1 MKRPDYKRAVIELRK
16 ILDEVE
22 ERKGEEGKAAKRK
35 GQIVDVTE
43 ETVGTVYQFTD
54 LDLTVYQNSP
64 DKNDT
69 DETKHFHSLRHTY
82 AVRRIVEN
90 VPVYKVQK
98 MMGHSSVVT
107 TEIYFKLDLK
117 RLKRDFPTINTGY
130 YEPVKSVF
138 RDTNIRDTINKNYAI
153 VESEMTN

>member
-1 MKRPDYKRAVIELRK
+1 M
-16 ILDEVE
+16 
-22 ERKGEEGKAAKRK
+22 
-35 GQIVDVTE
+35 
-43 ETVGTVYQFTD
+43 
-54 LDLTVYQNSP
+54 
-64 DKNDT
+64 
-69 DETKHFHSLRHTY
+69 
-82 AVRRIVEN
+82 EN

-98 MMGHSSVVT
+98 MMGHSSVTT

-130 YEPVKSVF
+130 YVPVESVF

>member
-1 MKRPDYKRAVIELRK
+1 MSKPNYKRAVKELMK

-69 DETKHFHSLRHTY
+69 DEKTK
-82 AVRRIVEN
+82 
-90 VPVYKVQK
+90 
-98 MMGHSSVVT
+98 
-107 TEIYFKLDLK
+107 
-117 RLKRDFPTINTGY
+117 
-130 YEPVKSVF
+130 
-138 RDTNIRDTINKNYAI
+138 
-153 VESEMTN
+153 

>member
-22 ERKGEEGKAAKRK
+22 ERKGEERKSAKRK

-69 DETKHFHSLRHTY
+69 DEKTK
-82 AVRRIVEN
+82 
-90 VPVYKVQK
+90 
-98 MMGHSSVVT
+98 
-107 TEIYFKLDLK
+107 
-117 RLKRDFPTINTGY
+117 
-130 YEPVKSVF
+130 
-138 RDTNIRDTINKNYAI
+138 
-153 VESEMTN
+153 